1 MHIAW
6 AFKIVITKNMWM
18 LAQNWINLTCDF
30 TKRMPSL
37 VAILSTFSNA
47 KFSE

>member
-6 AFKIVITKNMWM
+6 AFKTVITKNMWM

-30 TKRMPSL
+30 YQDN
-37 VAILSTFSNA
+37 AILGSHIVNF
-47 KFSE
+47 F